1 MNEKL
6 FFILF
11 NFANKTE
18 TRKKFIIYFANFT
31 YKLFFYGYIITF
43 FYLIFNIKKYG
54 YIVFLKYLIIPIIAF
69 LIARIL
75 RITIKA
81 KRPFEKMN
89 IKNLISHKGGN
100 SFPSNHSTSA
110 MVLAIS
116 IGYIFNFL
124 FIPLIIFAIITGIL
138 RIMCGL
144 HYPIDVFFGFFI
156 GYFFGYFGF
165 FILF

>member
-11 NFANKTE
+11 NFSNKTE
-18 TRKKFIIYFANFT
+18 NRKKIIVLLTKFT
-31 YKLFFYGYIITF
+31 CKLFFYAYVITF
-43 FYLIFNIKKYG
+43 FYLIFNIQKYG
-54 YIVFLKYLIIPIIAF
+54 YLIILKYLIIPMFAF
-69 LIARIL
+69 FIARIL

-89 IKNLISHKGGN
+89 IKSLIYHKGGN

-124 FIPLIIFAIITGIL
+124 LVPLIILALITGIL
-138 RIMCGL
+138 RIMCGV
-144 HYPIDVFFGFFI
+144 HYPIDVFFGFII
-156 GYFFGYFGF
+156 GYFLGYYGF
-165 FILF
+165 FTLF

>member
-6 FFILF
+6 FFLLF
-11 NFANKTE
+11 NFANKTQ
-18 TRKKFIIYFANFT
+18 TRKKYIILLSKIT
-31 YKLFFYGYIITF
+31 YKLFFYLYIITF
-43 FYLIFNIKKYG
+43 FYLIFNAKKYG
-54 YIVFLKYLIIPIIAF
+54 QITFFKYLIIPIIAF
-69 LIARIL
+69 FVARIL

-81 KRPFEKMN
+81 RRPFEKFN
-89 IKNLISHKGGN
+89 IESLLPHKRGN

-116 IGYIFNFL
+116 IGYIFKFL
-124 FIPLIIFAIITGIL
+124 LIPLIILAIIAGIL

-156 GYFFGYFGF
+156 GCFFGYCGF